1 MAVFKDTDD
10 TRTYANN
17 TNTSFDWRIP
27 TTINSSTGAA
37 TPYNWPGKVATINVA
52 NQFVAPFLST
62 IYSSNAAD
70 LHTDTT
76 SGGSFTDKAADGHT
90 GLTSGG
96 PQHCLIP
103 GLHLVR
109 GTCSESSGT
118 VYWKIKHATDNSSSQ
133 SHTKD

>member
-1 MAVFKDTDD
+1 MAVFKDTND

-17 TNTSFDWRIP
+17 TNTSFGWRIP
-27 TTINSSTGAA
+27 TTINSSTNSSN
-37 TPYNWPGKVATINVA
+37 TLNWPGKIATINVA
-52 NQFVAPFLST
+52 NSFVAPFLST

-70 LHTDTT
+70 LHTDTS
-76 SGGSFTDKAADGHT
+76 SGGSYTDKAADGHT
-90 GLTSGG
+90 GLTVGG

-109 GTCSESSGT
+109 GICSESSGT
-118 VYWKIKHATDNSSSQ
+118 IYWKIKHATDDSGHQ